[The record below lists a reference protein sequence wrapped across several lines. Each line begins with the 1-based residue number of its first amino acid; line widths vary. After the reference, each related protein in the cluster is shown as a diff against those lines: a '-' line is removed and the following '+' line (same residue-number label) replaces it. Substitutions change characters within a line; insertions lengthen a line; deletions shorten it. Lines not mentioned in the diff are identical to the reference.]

1 MSEQGQPSS
10 VTPPPSRRPMQ
21 LVGEATT
28 ADPQTLSSLIG
39 ASQTKTTPET
49 TTTPSGGEYVH
60 RAAWKA
66 GVLGSLNVLFVILAI
81 RAILMVAVVGAIYL
95 AIIATTS
102 PDPWRLA
109 AVAGYAI
116 IVVVPLTWL
125 AARK

>member
-1 MSEQGQPSS
+1 MPEVVQPSND
-10 VTPPPSRRPMQ
+10 TPPPSRRPMV
-21 LVGEATT
+21 LVAEGKTP
-28 ADPQTLSSLIG
+28 DQPTLSSLIG
-39 ASQTKTTPET
+39 QTPTTPT
-49 TTTPSGGEYVH
+49 TTQTEPSKEFQH

-66 GVLGSLNVLFVILAI
+66 SVLGTLNVLFIVLSV
-81 RAILMVAVVGAIYL
+81 RAILLIAVIGSIVL
-95 AIIATTS
+95 TIIATTS